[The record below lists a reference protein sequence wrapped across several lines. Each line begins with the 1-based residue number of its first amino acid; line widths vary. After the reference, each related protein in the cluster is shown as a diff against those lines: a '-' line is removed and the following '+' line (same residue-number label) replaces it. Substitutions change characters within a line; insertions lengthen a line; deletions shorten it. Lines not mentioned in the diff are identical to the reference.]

1 MGQQSRKSSRNR
13 KLLRLSNLQE
23 RRSARLLTRYPS
35 SARFPVSFC
44 GLLVKAEHWEK
55 GSLVNEGLLGM
66 SPRLLILGRSW
77 DSPGPY
83 RGSLGFRI
91 ML

>member
-35 SARFPVSFC
+35 SALFPVSFC
-44 GLLVKAEHWEK
+44 GLLIKAEHWEK
-55 GSLVNEGLLGM
+55 GSLVNEGLLGNLVDV
-66 SPRLLILGRSW
+66 SKALNLRPLLGQSW
-77 DSPGPY
+77 PLSGK
-83 RGSLGFRI
+83 S
-91 ML
+91 